1 MRSSDKTLSG
11 KKIWVTRP
19 AQQAAELCTMIEAR
33 QGRPLSLPALVIL
46 PVPEEIG
53 SAENTGRLAL
63 ADIVIFISKNAVVHA
78 RDRFPH
84 IIDMLQGKT
93 VLATGRATAR
103 SLQEL
108 GLERVDC
115 VDSGGTEA
123 LLGLPSLSGTEI
135 RDKRVL
141 IVRGQGGR
149 EALRDGLLARG
160 AGVHYLE
167 VYRRGK
173 PAISQAEMAK
183 FWHDETP
190 DALVITS
197 LAALDNLVEMTPAP
211 EGVRLHGT
219 ATVVMSERIR
229 QHALA
234 AGFTRVAVAQDN
246 SDAGLL
252 DALLEMNESS

>member
-1 MRSSDKTLSG
+1 MTLSG

-19 AQQAAELCTMIEAR
+19 AQQAAQLCRMIGER
-33 QGRPLSLPALVIL
+33 QGRPLSLPTLVIR
-46 PVPEEIG
+46 PVADNIRN
-53 SAENTGRLAL
+53 AENTRRLAL
-63 ADIVIFISKNAVVHA
+63 ADIVIFISNNAVVHA
-78 RDRFPH
+78 RDRFPD
-84 IIDMLQGKT
+84 IIAVLREKT
-93 VLATGRATAR
+93 VLAAGRATAG
-103 SLQEL
+103 SLQQL
-108 GLERVDC
+108 GLEQIDC

-123 LLGLPSLSGTEI
+123 LLGLPILSGTEV

-141 IVRGQGGR
+141 IIRGEGGR
-149 EALRDGLLARG
+149 EELRDGLLARG

-167 VYRRGK
+167 VYRREK
-173 PAISQAEMAK
+173 PDISQADMAK

-190 DALVITS
+190 DALIITS
-197 LAALDNLVEMTPAP
+197 LAGLDNLVELTPAA
-211 EGVRLHGT
+211 EGRHLHGT

>member
-1 MRSSDKTLSG
+1 MRHSDMHLSG

-19 AQQAAELCTMIEAR
+19 AQQAAELCRMIEER
-33 QGRPLSLPALVIL
+33 QGRPLSLPALVIR
-46 PVPEEIG
+46 PVPEEI
-53 SAENTGRLAL
+53 STAQNTRRLAQ
-63 ADIVIFISKNAVVHA
+63 ADIVIFISKNSVVHA
-78 RDRFPH
+78 RDRFPQ
-84 IIDMLQGKT
+84 IIDMLRGKT
-93 VLATGRATAR
+93 ILAAGRATAA

-108 GLERVDC
+108 GIERVDC

-123 LLGLPSLSGTEI
+123 LLSLPSLSESEI

-141 IVRGQGGR
+141 IIRGQGGR
-149 EALRDGLLARG
+149 EELRDGLLARG

-173 PAISQAEMAK
+173 PDISQAEMAK

-197 LAALDNLVEMTPAP
+197 LAGLDNLVEMTPAA
-211 EGVRLHGT
+211 ESVRLHGT

-229 QHALA
+229 QYALE

-252 DALLEMNESS
+252 DALLKMNESS

>member
-1 MRSSDKTLSG
+1 MRRRDTTLSG

-19 AQQAAELCTMIEAR
+19 AQQGAQLCRMIEAR
-33 QGRPLSLPALVIL
+33 QGSPLSLPALVIR
-46 PVPEEIG
+46 PVPEHVR
-53 SAENTGRLAL
+53 SAQNTRRLAL

-78 RDRFPH
+78 RDRFP
-84 IIDMLQGKT
+84 DMADVLQGKT
-93 VLATGRATAR
+93 VLGAGRATAG
-103 SLQEL
+103 SLRRL
-108 GLERVDC
+108 GLDRVAC
-115 VDSGGTEA
+115 VDPGGTEA
-123 LLGLPSLSGTEI
+123 LLSLPLLSGAEI

-141 IVRGQGGR
+141 IVRGEGGR

-167 VYRRGK
+167 VYRREK
-173 PAISQAEMAK
+173 PDISQAEMAK

-190 DALVITS
+190 DALVVTS
-197 LAALDNLVEMTPAP
+197 LAGLDNLVELTPAA
-211 EGVRLHGT
+211 EGRRLHGT

-229 QHALA
+229 QHALD

-252 DALLEMNESS
+252 DALLKMNESG

>member
-1 MRSSDKTLSG
+1 MTDSDKTLSG

-19 AQQAAELCTMIEAR
+19 AHQGAELCRMIEER
-33 QGRPLSLPALVIL
+33 QGRPLSLPALVIR

-53 SAENTGRLAL
+53 SAENTRRLAL

-93 VLATGRATAR
+93 VLATGRATAG

-108 GLERVDC
+108 GLKRVDC
-115 VDSGGTEA
+115 VASGGTEA
-123 LLGLPSLSGTEI
+123 LLGLPSLSAAEI
-135 RDKRVL
+135 RDKHVL
-141 IVRGQGGR
+141 IIRGQGGR
-149 EALRDGLLARG
+149 EELRDGLLARC

-173 PAISQAEMAK
+173 PDISQADMAK

-197 LAALDNLVEMTPAP
+197 LAGLDNLVEMTPAA
-211 EGVRLHGT
+211 EGRRLHGT

-234 AGFTRVAVAQDN
+234 AGFTRVAVAQEN

-252 DALLEMNESS
+252 DALLKMNESS

>member
-1 MRSSDKTLSG
+1 MNLPG

-19 AQQAAELCTMIEAR
+19 AQQAAELCSMIEER
-33 QGRPLSLPALVIL
+33 QGRPLSLPALVIR
-46 PVPEEIG
+46 PVPEEI
-53 SAENTGRLAL
+53 STAQNTRLLAS
-63 ADIVIFISKNAVVHA
+63 ADIVIFISKNSVVHA
-78 RDRFPH
+78 RERLPH
-84 IIDMLQGKT
+84 IIGMLQGKT
-93 VLATGRATAR
+93 ILAAGRATAG

-108 GLERVDC
+108 GIGRVDC

-123 LLGLPSLSGTEI
+123 LLGLPSLSGSEI

-141 IVRGQGGR
+141 IIRGQGGR
-149 EALRDGLLARG
+149 EELRDGLLARG

-173 PAISQAEMAK
+173 PDISQAEMAK

-190 DALVITS
+190 DALVVTS
-197 LAALDNLVEMTPAP
+197 LAGLDNLVEMTPAAQ
-211 EGVRLHGT
+211 GVRLRGT

-229 QHALA
+229 QYALE